1 MVAAPPADKAAQP
14 SRRTV
19 LRSVAAVV
27 GAAAWPRP
35 GLAQWPKISEISQ
48 ASLNARR
55 DIGRLV
61 WQADNLLR
69 QTVADG
75 DERAAAAVRRFRAE
89 RAAIS
94 RNMAALL
101 NSRVSEDDWP
111 LLVPPSQIELQLA
124 MQPLAIRLAP
134 SEVAVEAA
142 VVAPLPKITPGQG
155 DDLAA
160 ALLAL
165 IFDCLGVNRGGQNL
179 DGLVARLKA
188 DAALRSAFDNV
199 SAALRSRRYGIAA
212 FEIERLMRLVTGPAS
227 TASIAELLGKDG
239 LRTVYAG
246 IVLYF
251 VPFAGW
257 GYFTAYV
264 LASIYDSR
272 EALGPLLR

>member
-1 MVAAPPADKAAQP
+1 MVAAPPADKATQP

-19 LRSVAAVV
+19 LRSVAAMA
-27 GAAAWPRP
+27 GAAVWPRS

-75 DERAAAAVRRFRAE
+75 EERAPAAVRRFRAE

-111 LLVPPSQIELQLA
+111 LLVPTSQIELQLA

-134 SEVAVEAA
+134 AGTAVEAA
-142 VVAPLPKITPGQG
+142 VAAPLPKIAPAQG
-155 DDLAA
+155 DDLAGT
-160 ALLAL
+160 LLVL
-165 IFDCLGVNRGGQNL
+165 IFGSLGLDRAVPNL

-188 DAALRSAFDNV
+188 DGALRSALDSV
-199 SAALRSRRYGIAA
+199 SAALRSRHYGIAA
-212 FEIERLMRLVTGPAS
+212 FEIERLMRLVTGSVNA
-227 TASIAELLGKDG
+227 ASIAELIGKDG
-239 LRTVYAG
+239 LRTAYGG

-264 LASIYDSR
+264 LATLYDSR